1 MADKTQSRKDWS
13 AASLLSG
20 GLVLFFAYLFVPSY
34 LREALCPRDTFLSGP
49 IGSEIGVVG
58 DLLIPPSFFILAL
71 LTPGIQSSASS
82 WIKRHSVSVTI
93 IASCTLLLS
102 AILWINL
109 TFSFYCATPS
119 TILLHPDILGSYR
132 RFPWDDVRV
141 VQARCWSG
149 SRTPW
154 QGGLNVSFGNGEEIL
169 MPFGYHQQ
177 KQKQN
182 YEAIRTALQGKT
194 YRYDLSNIKV
204 CPQDVYS
211 ILARWPSK
219 LN

>member
-1 MADKTQSRKDWS
+1 MADKTQSRKGWS
-13 AASLLSG
+13 AATLLSG
-20 GLVLFFAYLFVPSY
+20 GLVLFFAYLLVPSY

-58 DLLIPPSFFILAL
+58 DFLILPSFFILAL

-82 WIKRHSVSVTI
+82 WIKRHSASVTI
-93 IASCTLLLS
+93 IASCALLLS

-119 TILLHPDILGSYR
+119 TILLHPDILGSHR
-132 RFPWDDVRV
+132 KLTWDDVRV
-141 VQARCWSG
+141 VQARCLTG

-154 QGGLNVSFGNGEEIL
+154 EGGLNVSFGNGEEIL
-169 MPFGYHQQ
+169 MPFGYRQPRQ
-177 KQKQN
+177 KQI
-182 YEAIRTALQGKT
+182 YEAIRTALQEKT
-194 YRYDLSNIKV
+194 YRYDLSSIKR
-204 CPQDVYS
+204 CPQGVYS
-211 ILARWPSK
+211 ILAHWPSE